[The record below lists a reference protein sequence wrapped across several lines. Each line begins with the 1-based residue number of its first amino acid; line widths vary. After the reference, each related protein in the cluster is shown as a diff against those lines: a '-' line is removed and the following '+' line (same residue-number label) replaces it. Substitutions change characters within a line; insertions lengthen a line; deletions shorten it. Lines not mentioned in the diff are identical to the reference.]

1 MPDAF
6 CMHAHQVTLFFL
18 FLFNSNMD
26 KLVPTW
32 RKINL
37 PKCSFFKKIYSSLD
51 ASATLFCCWG
61 SLGAVGLH
69 LESGTRFS
77 SSAGNIGAA
86 VDTVGAG
93 DTFIAGIILALG
105 VRGYDIGRGLR
116 FACELAS
123 QKCSQYGFKR
133 LLQAIPPDL

>member
-1 MPDAF
+1 MVHMVQKHKFARLLSFNFVPD
-6 CMHAHQVTLFFL
+6 L
-18 FLFNSNMD
+18 
-26 KLVPTW
+26 
-32 RKINL
+32 
-37 PKCSFFKKIYSSLD
+37 Y
-51 ASATLFCCWG
+51 SATLFCCWG

-77 SSAGNIGAA
+77 SSAGHVGTV

-116 FACELAS
+116 FACEIAS